1 MPYATPKYQVQAE
14 ECELATSRVASP
26 TAWARPGLPPS
37 FIVARPSAFN
47 PRSAHHRP
55 SPKQK
60 TETSAQLHGS
70 SVVGPGLTLGC
81 CGLARR
87 ARATQ
92 DVEVHSLRLQYG
104 AYRYWPTKPLPPL
117 PLPPWPRPF
126 PTGGCG
132 CAATRAAPLRTR
144 PSYNRT
150 SVVLPSDTCQDS
162 SRGWGLTVKPYGSS
176 ASFITSS
183 VSCDP
188 SPPVS
193 SVMSLSEMRTTSTP
207 SSDVMVSL
215 PSTRIL
221 RFRRIA
227 ILPRASAGAAMCANV
242 HASPLRHLPFRKA

>member
-150 SVVLPSDTCQDS
+150 SVVLPSDTCQGWVGGIRRAKK
-162 SRGWGLTVKPYGSS
+162 RGRRRGAKAQPHALLRAGGGEHCACGGTNGGAP
-176 ASFITSS
+176 A
-183 VSCDP
+183 
-188 SPPVS
+188 
-193 SVMSLSEMRTTSTP
+193 RTRP
-207 SSDVMVSL
+207 EG
-215 PSTRIL
+215 
-221 RFRRIA
+221 
-227 ILPRASAGAAMCANV
+227 GA
-242 HASPLRHLPFRKA
+242 